1 MHQEVVRAISDFKVT
16 ESARGLGSLIMKL
29 ATTPEEQR
37 RWMEQW
43 RNAAVALEEVKRMEL
58 MELTEEEAWR
68 RTEALLSLPKPWR
81 RPDSECGLV
90 EQQALFRR
98 LIGQTGSRAHVGM
111 LSKMQQQTTGNH

>member
-1 MHQEVVRAISDFKVT
+1 MIGDFKVT
-16 ESARGLGSLIMKL
+16 ESARRLVSLTMKL

-43 RNAAVALEEVKRMEL
+43 RSAAVALEEVKRMEL

-81 RPDSECGLV
+81 RPDAECGLV
-90 EQQALFRR
+90 EQQAWFHKKR
-98 LIGQTGSRAHVGM
+98 S
-111 LSKMQQQTTGNH
+111 

>member
-1 MHQEVVRAISDFKVT
+1 
-16 ESARGLGSLIMKL
+16 MKL

-43 RNAAVALEEVKRMEL
+43 RNAAVAQEEVKRMEL

-81 RPDSECGLV
+81 RPDAECGNFLCRQPVVCGAEFDREAKSVSETFHETV
-90 EQQALFRR
+90 EDLAADLAE
-98 LIGQTGSRAHVGM
+98 T
-111 LSKMQQQTTGNH
+111 